1 MRFGRFVTERL
12 HADRLRS
19 MRQLVGRTV
28 RPALGADDPATFG
41 WFVISAGSVARLA
54 IGLVASVIVARTFGP
69 ANLGIYATLAA
80 VAATVGAFGEF
91 GLTESAV
98 RRIALNWPES
108 PAAARSTASSYV
120 WLRTGA
126 SLLVVGALV
135 LLLPLGASLGLL
147 PAHQRLVLLALL
159 GVVATGLSGAISGI
173 LQATGRFTQLT
184 FVMIANALL
193 TAIAAIVLRLSGM
206 LNLTSALIV
215 LGIGTS
221 LATFAFGMRF
231 LPPALDLTMPK
242 HSELRIEG
250 RKLFG
255 FGLWLWL
262 ANSLAMVAAQLDL
275 LLAGHWLTPAAVGT
289 YALAVSLAAKG
300 SVLNQSLHAALLP
313 FASSLR
319 SREAVTRYLRRGLV
333 RSTAIA
339 LLLLLALPV
348 ARPAIPLIF
357 GSVYG
362 PAVTLF
368 LALLGVA
375 VFDLFAAPILL
386 LAFSADQPRL
396 IAGADALRVLVLA
409 IAAIALVPLIGAY
422 GLVLA
427 KLAATVA
434 GFALTVI
441 VLGSRHLRASCEDQ
455 ASPSLI
461 EP

>member
-1 MRFGRFVTERL
+1 L
-12 HADRLRS
+12 NA
-19 MRQLVGRTV
+19 
-28 RPALGADDPATFG
+28 ADPATRG
-41 WFVISAGSVARLA
+41 WFVISAGSVTRLA
-54 IGLVASVIVARTFGP
+54 IGLIASVIVARTFGP

-98 RRIALNWPES
+98 RRIAVNWPAS
-108 PAAARSTASSYV
+108 PEAARSTAASYV
-120 WLRTGA
+120 WLRGGA
-126 SLLVVGALV
+126 SLLVVAALV
-135 LLLPLGASLGLL
+135 LSLPLGAALGLL
-147 PAHQRLVLLALL
+147 PARQSLVLLALL
-159 GVVATGLSGAISGI
+159 GVVATGLSGAVSGI

-184 FVMIANALL
+184 LVMIGNAAL

-206 LNLTSALIV
+206 LTLTSALIV

-221 LATFAFGMRF
+221 LASFALGLRL
-231 LPPALDLTMPK
+231 LPGALDLAMPK
-242 HSELRIEG
+242 RTVLRSEG

-275 LLAGHWLTPAAVGT
+275 LLAGHWLAPAAVGT
-289 YALAVSLAAKG
+289 YALAVSLASKA

-313 FASSLR
+313 FASSLK
-319 SREAVTRYLRRGLV
+319 SREAVTGYLRRGLV
-333 RSTAIA
+333 RSAAIA
-339 LLLLLALPV
+339 LLLLLAVPL
-348 ARPAIPLIF
+348 ARPVIPLIF
-357 GSVYG
+357 GSGYA
-362 PAVTLF
+362 PSVTLF

-375 VFDLFAAPILL
+375 LFDLFAAPILL
-386 LAFSADQPRL
+386 LAFSADQPKL
-396 IAGADALRVLVLA
+396 IAGADALRVVVLV
-409 IAAIALVPLIGAY
+409 IAAVALVPMIGAF

-427 KLAATVA
+427 KLASSVA

-441 VLGSRHLRASCEDQ
+441 VLGSRQLRASRDGQ